1 MKSPL
6 YILKL
11 ALTLLVITS
20 CVALALAGVN
30 YLTKD
35 IIASIQADKLQAAIE
50 EVLPGGGEKM
60 PAEAYTD
67 ETKLV
72 SAVYAGE
79 NGYAVEVKPMGFNGE
94 ITMMVGVS
102 SEGKVLGIAVVSQA
116 ETAGLGAEAAAN
128 SNKGQAFR
136 DQFVGLD
143 GKLAVGNDGGVID
156 AISGATITSRA
167 VVEGVNAALACVK
180 TIEG

>member
-1 MKSPL
+1 MKKPSH
-6 YILKL
+6 ILKL
-11 ALTLLVITS
+11 ALTLLAITS

-35 IIASIQADKLQAAIE
+35 TIATIQADKLQAAIE
-50 EVLPGGGEKM
+50 EVLPGGGEKLS
-60 PAEAYTD
+60 EDAYTD

-79 NGYAVEVKPMGFNGE
+79 SGYAVEVKPMGFNGE

-116 ETAGLGAEAAAN
+116 ETVGLGAVIAEN
-128 SNKGQAFR
+128 SEKGQSFR
-136 DQFVGLD
+136 VQFVGAE
-143 GKLAVGNDGGVID
+143 GSVAVSKDGGQID
-156 AISGATITSRA
+156 A
-167 VVEGVNAALACVK
+167 ACLPCRL
-180 TIEG
+180 